1 MNLMGVWMLII
12 FLVLSGLAGLKKVF
26 IAEKVERRIAYFIY
40 VLINTYTIYCLCH
53 LIRLI

>member
-12 FLVLSGLAGLKKVF
+12 HFVLSALAGLKKVF
-26 IAEKVERRIAYFIY
+26 IAEKVESRIAYFIY

-53 LIRLI
+53 LMRLL

>member
-12 FLVLSGLAGLKKVF
+12 FLVLSVLAALKKVF
-26 IAEKVERRIAYFIY
+26 IAEKVESRIAYFIY

-53 LIRLI
+53 LMRLI

>member
-12 FLVLSGLAGLKKVF
+12 FLVLSVLVALKKVF
-26 IAEKVERRIAYFIY
+26 IAEKVECRIAYFIY

-53 LIRLI
+53 LMRLI